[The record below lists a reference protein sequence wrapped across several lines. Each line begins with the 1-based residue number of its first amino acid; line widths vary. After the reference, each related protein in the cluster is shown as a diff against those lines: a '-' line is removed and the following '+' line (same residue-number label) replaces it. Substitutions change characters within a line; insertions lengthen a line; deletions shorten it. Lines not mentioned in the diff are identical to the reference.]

1 MIVKPGEK
9 RKMHPPALRGPP
21 PALGLSRV
29 FLGAG
34 RCSLGV
40 PEELHT
46 MGVPLCP
53 QQAPRRL
60 CFEIR
65 LLLLIRFR
73 TAGFCSFNFA

>member
-9 RKMHPPALRGPP
+9 RKKDPPALRGPA
-21 PALGLSRV
+21 PAPGLSRV

-34 RCSLGV
+34 RCSLSV

-46 MGVPLCP
+46 RGVPLCP
-53 QQAPRRL
+53 RQAPRRL

-73 TAGFCSFNFA
+73 TAGFCYLNFA